1 MSELEKRN
9 EFRSGDGS
17 EERKECRSTKTM
29 RMAVV
34 GVGHL
39 GRIHARILA
48 AMPGVELVG
57 VADPIEA
64 SRREVAAAH
73 QTRAFADPREL
84 IGQVDAAVIATPT
97 RYHGHVARE
106 LLGAGIHLLVEKP
119 LAANAVEA
127 AEMVDAARS
136 RGVVLQVGHVER
148 FNPAFVAAAPYVRE
162 PKYIEA
168 VRRSGF
174 SFRSTDIGVVLDLMV
189 HDIDLILSLV
199 RSPVRQVD
207 ALGVALFGRHEDL
220 VNARLTFANGCVA
233 TLSASRASHTA
244 ARTMQVWTRR
254 GYTSMDLAARTA
266 TVVRPSEAIA
276 RHELDIERLSAA
288 EKTHLKDHL
297 LADHLPV
304 ESLAVPEGDPL
315 TAELTD
321 FVMAVRTGQS
331 PRVSGK
337 QGLEAIEVA
346 ELILEQV
353 ETHAWD
359 GTPGGPI
366 GPRPAAAPQII
377 RGPHWHWKTAPAP
390 THRRE
395 AG

>member
-1 MSELEKRN
+1 MSH
-9 EFRSGDGS
+9 S
-17 EERKECRSTKTM
+17 EERNEVRSNEKPV
-29 RMAVV
+29 RAAVV

-48 AMPGVELVG
+48 ALPAVELVG
-57 VADPIEA
+57 VVDPIEA
-64 SRREVAAAH
+64 NRREVAAAH
-73 QTRAFADPREL
+73 QTRSFADHREL
-84 IGQVDAAVIATPT
+84 VGQIDAAVIATPT
-97 RYHGHVARE
+97 RFHAQVARD
-106 LLGAGIHLLVEKP
+106 LLTVGIHLLVEKP
-119 LAANAVEA
+119 LAASSVEA
-127 AEMVDAARS
+127 AEMVESARR

-148 FNPAFVAAAPYVRE
+148 FNPALMAATPHLRE

-189 HDIDLILSLV
+189 HDLDLILSLV
-199 RSPVRQVD
+199 RSPIRQVD

-233 TLSASRASHTA
+233 TLSASRASHEA

-254 GYTSMDLAARTA
+254 GYAAVDFAARTA

-276 RHELDIERLSAA
+276 RHELDIERLSVA
-288 EKTHLKDHL
+288 ERSELKDHL
-297 LADHLPV
+297 LAEHLPV
-304 ESLAVPEGDPL
+304 EQLVVPPGDPL

-321 FVMAVRTGQS
+321 FVTAVRTGRA
-331 PRVSGK
+331 PRVSGQ
-337 QGLEAIEVA
+337 QGLDAIRAA
-346 ELILEQV
+346 ELVLAQV
-353 ETHAWD
+353 ETHSWD
-359 GTPGGPI
+359 GTPGGPV

-377 RGPHWHWKTAPAP
+377 RGPHWNWKTAPAP
-390 THRRE
+390 IHRRE